1 MFVHCVFRERERER
15 ERGSIIV
22 QRPFFLYR
30 NTCNQEEQVFE
41 HEIIVVIKW
50 TFLTSAQLISVFV
63 FAT

>member
-1 MFVHCVFRERERER
+1 MCLERERER
-15 ERGSIIV
+15 LLYIVV

-30 NTCNQEEQVFE
+30 NTCTWNQEEQVFE

-50 TFLTSAQLISVFV
+50 TFLSTAQLISVFV

>member
-1 MFVHCVFRERERER
+1 MCLERERERER
-15 ERGSIIV
+15 EGLLYNVV

-50 TFLTSAQLISVFV
+50 TFLGTAQLISVFV